1 MNGIGVVGVNW
12 NVTIISGKFL
22 GPDGGGIADAIAAVN
37 YFVDLKTRHGLNLVA
52 INNSWGGG
60 GYSQAMHDAV
70 IRAAKA
76 DILFTA
82 ASGNGNLA
90 GIGQNN
96 DTKPSYPSNYNTTQG
111 TTTETA
117 AAYDAVI
124 AVAALT
130 KTGALARYSNYGKV
144 TVDIGAPG
152 SGVWSTTPNNTLSS
166 FDGTSMATPHVTG
179 GIALY
184 ASTHPGAT
192 PQQIRSAIIGTAVTT
207 SSLVNK
213 TVTGKRLN
221 VSSF

>member
-1 MNGIGVVGVNW
+1 MSERTGSRGRIAMVVHGFPQLSE
-12 NVTIISGKFL
+12 TFITAKFL
-22 GPDGGGIADAIAAVN
+22 GRRGGTTANAIRAVD
-37 YFVDLKTRHGLNLVA
+37 YFTDLKSRHGLNIVA
-52 INNSWGGG
+52 TNNSWGGG

-111 TTTETA
+111 TSTETA
-117 AAYDAVI
+117 ASYDAVI

-152 SGVWSTTPNNTLSS
+152 S
-166 FDGTSMATPHVTG
+166 
-179 GIALY
+179 
-184 ASTHPGAT
+184 
-192 PQQIRSAIIGTAVTT
+192 AVE
-207 SSLVNK
+207 
-213 TVTGKRLN
+213 
-221 VSSF
+221 